1 MNPTIRERH
10 LKDLHQ
16 YIAQCALEAGYLDA
30 ATVTTALLEIG
41 QHLPDAPR
49 DIWVKRQWLT
59 PPQLLVLID
68 ELEQEEDLVLDA
80 MLQDRQPQGLE
91 DLSDITLDEPITIA
105 LSETLHAIPVIGHT
119 SEGTFERQRTSARHT
134 PIHNVRQIFEP
145 SRSGLVEQV
154 LQQLPEQG
162 ASRYEMGDLL
172 GQGGGGRVIR
182 AYDHVLGRQVAMKML
197 RSHAQKDP
205 VALERFVS
213 EAQTTSRLSH
223 PNIMPVYDFGTLS
236 TGEVYYTMREV
247 RNRSLRSLI
256 DQLKTGEEDED
267 IQGLVSVMFILQ
279 QVCLAIHYAHAQGVV
294 HRDLKPDN
302 IMLGEYGEV
311 LVVDWGLAK
320 RFGDQEESNASH
332 TLGTPSYM
340 PPEQAR
346 GELDSVDHQS
356 DVYSLGAVL
365 YELLTVA
372 PPFTGES
379 PLEVMWQVVD
389 STLIHPS
396 LRAPE
401 RDIPE
406 ALEQICLR
414 AMAKRKHMR
423 FVSAK
428 AMHDAIGQWIAGIRP
443 RAAQDQTTEG
453 MSWTQRF
460 SIVHHEIDSLKVKV
474 EQVAS
479 EFQGW
484 EPIEQKSNLWRLED
498 LLKQATIER
507 AESYGQAFTHF
518 TRALTLDPENIEAKR
533 GLADLAWMRF
543 QQAEQE
549 ADISNVVYARQLL
562 ERYDEGHRYAEH
574 LSEQVSLHIKADVG
588 EPSAE
593 IQVYPW
599 TSHNRRL
606 RRGKVIVDATL
617 PVLQN
622 PIPVGSYNVRVK
634 WKNGATHNIPIT
646 LNRGEECQLT
656 LKAPRTKK
664 RSKFVYVAQ
673 GRYISG
679 GDLKSFDPKPK
690 AHIDL
695 KSVFIGVYPVTFREY
710 LLWLDAI
717 QSSNPPGAL
726 KRAPQARNGDG
737 LYVRF
742 DSSLQRWVP
751 DDILIEGPLRK
762 VYPKGEGHEWD
773 IPIIGISYEDA
784 QAYVRWRG
792 EQDGVAYRLPTVQ
805 EMEKASRGT
814 DGRFYPWG
822 NHFDPT
828 FCCMRFS
835 RKEIAQLEPIG
846 AFGADVSPYGVRDVA
861 GGVRDWCA
869 SELTSP
875 NAHVFGGSW
884 NQDQVAC
891 RLASRMRVIKQVR
904 SVSIGFRLAYDDEPP
919 TK

>member
-1 MNPTIRERH
+1 MNPTIHERR
-10 LKDLHQ
+10 LRDLHQ
-16 YIAQCALEAGYLDA
+16 YIAQGALEAGYIDA
-30 ATVTTALLEIG
+30 ATVTAALLEIG
-41 QHLPDAPR
+41 QHLSNAPR
-49 DIWVKRQWLT
+49 DIWVRRQWLSA
-59 PPQLLVLID
+59 PQMLVLMD
-68 ELEQEEDLVLDA
+68 DLEQQEDTDLYPPPHPPLT
-80 MLQDRQPQGLE
+80 QGMH
-91 DLSDITLDEPITIA
+91 ITLDEPLGRIA
-105 LSETLHAIPVIGHT
+105 LSETLHAIPVIGDS
-119 SEGTFERQRTSARHT
+119 SESMFDRQKTSAKHT
-134 PIHNVRQIFEP
+134 PIRSVRP
-145 SRSGLVEQV
+145 LTDSSPSGLIRQV

-162 ASRYEMGDLL
+162 AIRYEMGELL
-172 GQGGGGRVIR
+172 GEGGGGRVIR
-182 AYDHVLGRQVAMKML
+182 AYDHVLGRQVAMKIL
-197 RSHAQKDP
+197 RAHAQADP
-205 VALERFVS
+205 VTLDRFVS

-256 DQLKTGEEDED
+256 NQLRADEEDED

-279 QVCLAIHYAHAQGVV
+279 QVCLAVHYAHAQGVV

-320 RFGDQEESNASH
+320 RFGEQEERNASH

-346 GELDSVDHQS
+346 GELNSVDHQS

-372 PPFTGES
+372 PPFVGES

-389 STLIHPS
+389 SDLVYPS
-396 LRAPE
+396 KRAPE

-406 ALEQICLR
+406 ELEQICLR
-414 AMAKRKHMR
+414 AMSKRKHMR

-428 AMHDAIGQWIAGIRP
+428 AMHDAIGKWIAGIRP
-443 RAAQDQTTEG
+443 RAAQEQTTEG

-460 SIVHHEIDSLKVKV
+460 SIVHNEIDSMRVKV

-484 EPIEQKSNLWRLED
+484 EPIEQKRHLWELED

-518 TRALTLDPENIEAKR
+518 ARALALDPENIEAKR

-549 ADISNVVYARQLL
+549 ADLSNIVYARQLL
-562 ERYDEGHRYAEH
+562 ERYDEERRYEEH
-574 LSEQVSLHIKADVG
+574 LSEQVALHIFAAPG
-588 EPSAE
+588 ESPAE
-593 IQVYPW
+593 IKVFPW
-599 TSHNRRL
+599 IEHNRRL
-606 RRGKVIVDATL
+606 RRGKSIVEGDL
-617 PVLQN
+617 PLFQGQ
-622 PIPVGSYNVRVK
+622 IPVGSYNVRVR
-634 WKNGATHNIPIT
+634 WRSGASHNVPVS
-646 LNRGEECQLT
+646 LSRGEAAQVELR
-656 LKAPRTKK
+656 APRAQKLP
-664 RSKFVYVAQ
+664 RFVYVAH
-673 GRYISG
+673 GPFISG
-679 GDLKSFDPKPK
+679 GDIKSFDPKPK
-690 AHIDL
+690 ASITL

-710 LLWLDAI
+710 LRWLDFL
-717 QSSNPPGAL
+717 QSAHPPDAL

-742 DSSLQRWVP
+742 DASLRRWVP
-751 DDILIEGPLRK
+751 DDLLIEGPLRK
-762 VYPKGEGHEWD
+762 IYPKGEGHEWD

-784 QAYVRWRG
+784 LAYVQWRG
-792 EQDGVAYRLPTVQ
+792 AQDGVPYRLPTVQ

-835 RKEIAQLEPIG
+835 RQEIAQLEPIG
-846 AFGADVSPYGVRDVA
+846 AFDADISPYGVRDVA

-869 SELTSP
+869 SEPDSP

-884 NQDQVAC
+884 NQDEVAC

-904 SVSIGFRLAYDDEPP
+904 SVSIGLRLAYDDVE
-919 TK
+919 